1 MCDGVG
7 YCDPHQGFTTFE
19 SPVFDGGNGRMN
31 ECFSGIWRDFFII
44 ETPMSVYSRREV
56 RNVLRWQVST
66 QPETMT
72 PTFMFIS
79 PRDCEVVQKSVAVC
93 VKCGSSTGTVAERA
107 L

>member
-1 MCDGVG
+1 MDG
-7 YCDPHQGFTTFE
+7 
-19 SPVFDGGNGRMN
+19 SNGRMKDD
-31 ECFSGIWRDFFII
+31 FRGIFRGPLMKETII
-44 ETPMSVYSRREV
+44 KVDGGCEV
-56 RNVLRWQVST
+56 GNDLRWQVST

-79 PRDCEVVQKSVAVC
+79 SRDCDVVQKSVAVC